1 MNLVLN
7 LQSSKK
13 FTNGGGEGGIWMD
26 GQGKIHKSGW
36 KVEEKKAQCDGTAE
50 GGMRGVGE
58 GKGRSGRDLRL
69 THTI

>member
-36 KVEEKKAQCDGTAE
+36 KVEEKKCSVTRPRR
-50 GGMRGVGE
+50 GMGGVGE
-58 GKGRSGRDLRL
+58 GKGRSGRDLQL

>member
-26 GQGKIHKSGW
+26 EQGEIHKSGW
-36 KVEEKKAQCDGTAE
+36 KVEEKKCSVTGLRR
-50 GGMRGVGE
+50 GMRGVGE